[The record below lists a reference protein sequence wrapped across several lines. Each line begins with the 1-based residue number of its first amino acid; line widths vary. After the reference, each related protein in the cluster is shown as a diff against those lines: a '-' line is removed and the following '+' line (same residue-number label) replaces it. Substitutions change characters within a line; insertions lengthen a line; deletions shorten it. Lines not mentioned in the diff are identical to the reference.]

1 MYNFNILDSFKA
13 SASKGKSQVTSM
25 VHEISNGICRFSPT
39 STKGKWIF
47 LFQTII
53 LSFSPILLL
62 IIQNTVSFSDM
73 IKWKNEIINKDF
85 LVTEA
90 TELSRFILDLQQER
104 SVVCLAVFMSK
115 RSSAKLTD
123 LSKEYASTDR
133 RLNMIKWRRFGPE
146 KIFENKLR
154 FQIRIDDFRER
165 VSQVRQSSTLNT
177 SMSNAQMSDAE
188 ILEFYNLATSRLLT
202 ALEVSSKQR
211 CRVTRTVLLHY

>member
-1 MYNFNILDSFKA
+1 
-13 SASKGKSQVTSM
+13 M

-47 LFQTII
+47 LFQTIF

-90 TELSRFILDLQQER
+90 TELSRFIIDLQQER
-104 SVVCLAVFMSK
+104 SVVCLAVFMGK
-115 RSSAKLTD
+115 RSSKKMND

-133 RLNMIKWRRFGPE
+133 RLNLIKWRRFGPE

-165 VSQVRQSSTLNT
+165 VANVQASRHNVSA
-177 SMSNAQMSDAE
+177 SNALQISDAE

-202 ALEVSSKQR
+202 ALEVNQNKILSAFPDY
-211 CRVTRTVLLHY
+211 VFFF

>member
-1 MYNFNILDSFKA
+1 
-13 SASKGKSQVTSM
+13 M

-47 LFQTII
+47 LFQTIF

-90 TELSRFILDLQQER
+90 TELSRFIIDLQQER
-104 SVVCLAVFMSK
+104 SVVCLAVFMGK
-115 RSSAKLTD
+115 RSSKKMND

-133 RLNMIKWRRFGPE
+133 RLNLIKWRRFGPE

-165 VSQVRQSSTLNT
+165 VANVQASRHNVSA
-177 SMSNAQMSDAE
+177 SNALQISDAE

-202 ALEVSSKQR
+202 ALEVNQNKSTIISVSRLCFLFLGGFSRGTKW
-211 CRVTRTVLLHY
+211 